1 MYSWWASMQ
10 PEVES
15 DGSNRSVLQ
24 SFPDNVGREVV
35 LSVVRQLAN
44 HLSLTATSSRAGSQ
58 HLRSP
63 LDTEKEVLWTM
74 EVICYGLT
82 LSLTEQEAVKSCVNV
97 YCEWLS
103 ALTIPKHTIPTPLLK
118 DPNFF
123 VQKILRHLINL
134 FLPRMQPRM
143 QGMNMHETTTQVML
157 CHRVLRTIQTVA
169 TESIVMTRQTWES
182 LLKFLLA
189 ANDIILAPPLEPG
202 ALSMVP
208 IPDSLAEQLCERLLS
223 VLFEIWLLAC
233 GRCFPSPTLWR
244 TLTDMCATWRHHA
257 ATVEQWNRINKVLT
271 SRLLKILYGPEF
283 PTLFIADE
291 EAHIIPT
298 ELDNDGIAQT
308 WFRFLH
314 LLGNP
319 VDLCRPKVISHTPK
333 FRSAAVTY
341 QPSLEPHQFTC
352 LQALPQIFLKAMR
365 GVSVVIDA
373 FLGISTHQSAD
384 PHTTRT
390 PTLPPGDTPPPSR
403 KISRKEQISTKQ
415 FKEKLTSSHHPP
427 PLSSQSSSQ
436 TTMSFCVEDA
446 TDGRGSPTPRRSQCN
461 SILHLFGAW
470 LFEAALT
477 GCKSRCKILPPP
489 RRRSLAVDARTN
501 TTNFALGKAFKRH
514 HSIAIPDS
522 ARSAHLS
529 DLRSVSLQDPFSASV
544 AANPLFDMSEFPD
557 NYEAGRAEAC
567 GMLCRIFTSRK
578 SDEEIQQ
585 AYLGRFYVAF
595 SQGVRVDE
603 ALSGQVLSSVLYNS
617 TNLLRIDLKG
627 VQVLIPDIITALQ
640 VVLPD
645 KEIRFQSL
653 VSNHQLRRASIHLL
667 LSMLCLPHHFKNL
680 PIQDLMTGKEMT
692 TEDLLGRTELVT
704 FQSLKPKLVDLM
716 ITAVQ
721 CETDSYNTQ
730 MLLGAMH
737 FCVLDSAMCEEM
749 EAKQAEMEQKDNIL
763 HEEDEEEELEAGNNE
778 PEKLKRDSDFDEKR
792 ASSGSRTS
800 SRSSVTGR
808 TDSAWVIFVRCCH
821 LVCQRLMSAWSTDYT
836 VALAALELLA
846 GLAKVKIKIIDSLEC
861 KRAVKWICDHI
872 VYQCSRPSMY
882 HSRDL
887 HSIIVA
893 AFHCLTVWLIEH
905 GDLLKDKECLQCVLE
920 VVELGISGTK
930 SQRKASVAPVF
941 KQDKE
946 LKPASKRVKD
956 AAEGLLACLLNHVG
970 SFPNPCGPAS
980 VGSLLDEQ
988 SLLKYSTDTSSRNT
1002 PHQPT
1007 FRYFVLENT
1016 TLMAVLERPVTENG
1030 GEILPTVT
1038 TVIRGPTGRHVWTMK
1053 LRHWSKKE
1061 KADTTSRLMYPMRP
1075 QPDDNVGTHHEI
1087 TSRHYPEAVDK
1098 ILLTQADQSIP
1109 SLEDIETDVL
1119 RSDHQ
1124 KLERLIEEQTEYE
1137 KFVCETAQEDI
1148 KRGGYPNARTE
1159 CKPPMPCREFGS
1171 ARLILSHLGY
1181 LSLDSLKDPQNS
1193 PIPPAVVA
1201 LDNDPANFASDLS
1214 ALDAIPSR
1222 TYDTAFIF
1230 YVKAGQSNANDI
1242 IQNVTD
1248 RANVQP
1254 QFLEF
1259 LGSLGWPVDVHQHA
1273 GWTGNVTT
1281 SWKITFAEH
1290 KDNTAGPTKQDG
1302 DMSFASSTETHGGSL
1317 YNGDTHVLYYADV
1330 MSEIAFVVP
1339 SVRHHGK
1346 GRRHSAD
1353 DGIDEPSKPAPMLTH
1368 KSTKSLPLS
1377 SRNLTLDLPSDTAP
1391 STTPPQVSPMSSLER
1406 GRKSLHKRGPLLGPE
1421 IKVLIVWLESFD
1433 DREAFPLADLLE
1445 EMNTGL
1451 ETLCQGGNSSAQ
1463 VKSLAEPTVVLMFIH
1478 PLKSGLFRIHMHG
1491 RPTQAIPLVDGMVVS
1506 RRSLGTLVRQT
1517 AINACHRKRMET
1529 DSYSPPHVKRRQ
1541 KIQDMANKYRSRLS
1555 VPEFYTALFADC
1567 RR

>member
-10 PEVES
+10 AEIET

-24 SFPDNVGREVV
+24 SFPDGVGREVV

-44 HLSLTATSSRAGSQ
+44 HLSSTATSSRVGSQ

-82 LSLTEQEAVKSCVNV
+82 LPLTEQEAVKSCVNV

-103 ALTIPKHTIPTPLLK
+103 ALTIPKHSIPTPLLK

-123 VQKILRHLINL
+123 VQRILRHLINL
-134 FLPRMQPRM
+134 FQPRVQPRM

-157 CHRVLRTIQTVA
+157 CHRVLRSVQTVA

-189 ANDIILAPPLEPG
+189 VNDTILAPPLEPG

-208 IPDSLAEQLCERLLS
+208 VPDSLAEQLCERLLS

-244 TLTDMCATWRHHA
+244 TFTDMCATWRHHA

-283 PTLFIADE
+283 PTLPIADE

-298 ELDNDGIAQT
+298 ELDNDGVAQT

-319 VDLCRPKVISHTPK
+319 VNLCRPKVISHTPK
-333 FRSAAVTY
+333 FLAAAVSY

-365 GVSVVIDA
+365 GVSVIIDA
-373 FLGISTHQSAD
+373 FLGILTPQSAD
-384 PHTTRT
+384 PHSTRIS
-390 PTLPPGDTPPPSR
+390 TLPIDETPPLGR
-403 KISRKEQISTKQ
+403 KISRKEQVSAKQ
-415 FKEKLTSSHHPP
+415 IKEKVMSSHAP
-427 PLSSQSSSQ
+427 PLSSQASSV
-436 TTMSFCVEDA
+436 TMASFCVEDA
-446 TDGRGSPTPRRSQCN
+446 TDGRGTPTPRRSQCN

-477 GCKSRCKILPPP
+477 GCKSRKIASPP

-501 TTNFALGKAFKRH
+501 ITNFAFGKAFKRH
-514 HSIAIPDS
+514 HSIAIPDAS
-522 ARSAHLS
+522 RSGHLS
-529 DLRSVSLQDPFSASV
+529 DLRAVSLQDPFPASV

-557 NYEAGRAEAC
+557 SYEAGRAEAC

-603 ALSGQVLSSVLYNS
+603 ALSGQVLSNVLYNS

-640 VVLPD
+640 IVLPE

-653 VSNHQLRRASIHLL
+653 VSNQQLRRASIHLL

-680 PIQDLMTGKEMT
+680 AIHDLMTGKEMT
-692 TEDLLGRTELVT
+692 TEDMLGRTEQVT
-704 FQSLKPKLVDLM
+704 FLSLKPKLVDLM
-716 ITAVQ
+716 IAAVQ

-737 FCVLDSAMCEEM
+737 FCVLDSAMCEDM
-749 EAKQAEMEQKDNIL
+749 EAKQAKMEQTENIL
-763 HEEDEEEELEAGNNE
+763 HEEDEEGMDAGTSDAD
-778 PEKLKRDSDFDEKR
+778 KTKRDSDLDDKR

-800 SRSSVTGR
+800 SRSSVAGR

-846 GLAKVKIKIIDSLEC
+846 GLAKVKIKILDSLEC

-872 VYQCSRPSMY
+872 VYQCSRPSIPC
-882 HSRDL
+882 SGVGL
-887 HSIIVA
+887 
-893 AFHCLTVWLIEH
+893 FLQ
-905 GDLLKDKECLQCVLE
+905 ECLQCVLE

-941 KQDKE
+941 KHDKE

-988 SLLKYSTDTSSRNT
+988 SLLKYSANGASYGAH
-1002 PHQPT
+1002 HQVS
-1007 FRYFVLENT
+1007 FRYFVLENA
-1016 TLMAVLERPVTENG
+1016 TLMAVLERPVTDNG

-1038 TVIRGPTGRHVWTMK
+1038 TIIRGPTGRHVWTMK

-1061 KADTTSRLMYPMRP
+1061 KGDTPSGLSYPMRP
-1075 QPDDNVGTHHEI
+1075 QPDDHVGTHHEI

-1098 ILLTQADQSIP
+1098 VPLTQADQSIP
-1109 SLEDIETDVL
+1109 PLEDIETDTL

-1137 KFVCETAQEDI
+1137 RFVCESAMEDI

-1159 CKPPMPCREFGS
+1159 CKPPNPCREFSS

-1181 LSLDSLKDPQNS
+1181 LSLDSLKDPENS
-1193 PIPPAVVA
+1193 SIPPAVVA
-1201 LDNDPANFASDLS
+1201 LDDDLANFTSDLS

-1230 YVKAGQSNANDI
+1230 YVKAGQSEAQAI

-1259 LGSLGWPVDVHQHA
+1259 LGSLGWSVDVHKHA
-1273 GWTGNVTT
+1273 GWTGNVAT
-1281 SWKITFAEH
+1281 SWKITFTDQTDSSADPTTEAGEEPSAEV
-1290 KDNTAGPTKQDG
+1290 
-1302 DMSFASSTETHGGSL
+1302 HGGSL
-1317 YNGDTHVLYYADV
+1317 YNGETHVLYYADV

-1339 SVRHHGK
+1339 SERHHNS
-1346 GRRHSAD
+1346 GRRHSAG
-1353 DGIDEPSKPAPMLTH
+1353 DGIDEPPKTAPLLTH

-1377 SRNLTLDLPSDTAP
+1377 TRSLTLDLPSDSGAP
-1391 STTPPQVSPMSSLER
+1391 STTPPQVSPMGSLER
-1406 GRKSLHKRGPLLGPE
+1406 GRKSLHKKGLALGPE

-1433 DREAFPLADLLE
+1433 DREAFPLTDLLE

-1451 ETLCQGGNSSAQ
+1451 ETLCQGGNSASQ

-1555 VPEFYTALFADC
+1555 VPEFYTALFAN
-1567 RR
+1567 RRR

>member
-10 PEVES
+10 PDIEGDS
-15 DGSNRSVLQ
+15 NNRSVLQ
-24 SFPDNVGREVV
+24 SFPENVGREVV

-44 HLSLTATSSRAGSQ
+44 HLSLTATSSRSGSKYQ
-58 HLRSP
+58 RSP

-82 LSLTEQEAVKSCVNV
+82 LPLTEQEAVKNCVNV

-103 ALTIPKHTIPTPLLK
+103 ALTIPKHTTPTPLLK

-123 VQKILRHLINL
+123 VQKILQHLINL
-134 FLPRMQPRM
+134 FLPRVQPRL
-143 QGMNMHETTTQVML
+143 QGLNMHETTTQVML
-157 CHRVLRTIQTVA
+157 CHRVLRTIQTIA
-169 TESIVMTRQTWES
+169 TESIVMTRQTWEA

-189 ANDIILAPPLEPG
+189 VNDTILAPPLEPG

-244 TLTDMCATWRHHA
+244 TLTTMCATWRHHA

-283 PTLFIADE
+283 PTLVIAE
-291 EAHIIPT
+291 EDSLIIPV

-314 LLGNP
+314 ILGNP
-319 VDLCRPKVISHTPK
+319 VDLCRPKVISCTPK
-333 FRSAAVTY
+333 FLSAAVSY
-341 QPSLEPHQFTC
+341 QPAMEPHQFAC
-352 LQALPQIFLKAMR
+352 LQALPHIFLKAMR

-373 FLGISTHQSAD
+373 FLGISTYTSTPTD
-384 PHTTRT
+384 PHGART
-390 PTLPPGDTPPPSR
+390 PTHPTGDTPPQGR
-403 KISRKEQISTKQ
+403 KISRKEQMSTKPT
-415 FKEKLTSSHHPP
+415 KEKVTSSHPP
-427 PLSSQSSSQ
+427 PLSSQASCA
-436 TTMSFCVEDA
+436 SFCTED
-446 TDGRGSPTPRRSQCN
+446 TGSGRSFPAPKRSECN
-461 SILHLFGAW
+461 SVLHLFGAW

-477 GCKSRCKILPPP
+477 GCKSRKILLPS
-489 RRRSLAVDARTN
+489 RRRSLAVDACTN
-501 TTNFALGKAFKRH
+501 TTNFPFGKAFKRH
-514 HSIAIPDS
+514 HSIAVPDAS
-522 ARSAHLS
+522 RAAHMS
-529 DLRSVSLQDPFSASV
+529 DLRGVSMQDPFSASV

-603 ALSGQVLSSVLYNS
+603 GLSGQVLSSILYNS

-640 VVLPD
+640 IVLP
-645 KEIRFQSL
+645 EREMRFQSL
-653 VSNHQLRRASIHLL
+653 VSNYQLRRASIHLL
-667 LSMLCLPHHFKNL
+667 LSMLCLPHHFKDL
-680 PIQDLMTGKEMT
+680 PIQDLMTGKEMI
-692 TEDLLGRTELVT
+692 TEDLLGRPELVT
-704 FQSLKPKLVDLM
+704 FLSLKPKLVDLM

-737 FCVLDSAMCEEM
+737 FCVLDSAMSEEM
-749 EAKQAEMEQKDNIL
+749 EAMQAEMEQQKNIL
-763 HEEDEEEELEAGNNE
+763 HEEEEEEDSDEVSNE
-778 PEKLKRDSDFDEKR
+778 REKTKRDSEIDDKR
-792 ASSGSRTS
+792 ASGTGSRTS
-800 SRSSVTGR
+800 SRSSITGR
-808 TDSAWVIFVRCCH
+808 SDSAWIIFVRCCH

-846 GLAKVKIKIIDSLEC
+846 GLAKVKIKIQDSLEC

-905 GDLLKDKECLQCVLE
+905 EDLLKDKECLQCVLE

-946 LKPASKRVKD
+946 LKPASMRVKD
-956 AAEGLLACLLNHVG
+956 AAEGLLACILYHVG
-970 SFPNPCGPAS
+970 CFPNPCGPAS
-980 VGSLLDEQ
+980 IGSLLDEE
-988 SLLKYSTDTSSRNT
+988 SLLKYSMSANSY
-1002 PHQPT
+1002 HLQQQPT

-1016 TLMAVLERPVTENG
+1016 TLVAVLERPITDNSD
-1030 GEILPTVT
+1030 EILPTVT
-1038 TVIRGPTGRHVWTMK
+1038 SIVRCPTGRHVWTMQ
-1053 LRHWSKKE
+1053 LRHCSKKD
-1061 KADTTSRLMYPMRP
+1061 KTDTSFRLTTINRP
-1075 QPDDNVGTHHEI
+1075 EPDDNVGTHHEI
-1087 TSRHYPEAVDK
+1087 TSRHFPETVDK
-1098 ILLTQADQSIP
+1098 IPLTQADQSIP
-1109 SLEDIETDVL
+1109 SLEDIESDVT

-1124 KLERLIEEQTEYE
+1124 KLEHLIDEQTEYE
-1137 KFVCETAQEDI
+1137 KFVCETAREEI
-1148 KRGGYPNARTE
+1148 ERGGFPNARTE
-1159 CKPPMPCREFGS
+1159 CKPPNPCREFSS
-1171 ARLILSHLGY
+1171 ARLILSHMGY
-1181 LSLDSLKDPQNS
+1181 LSLDSLKETSNT

-1201 LDNDPANFASDLS
+1201 LDSTLGSFASDLNL
-1214 ALDAIPSR
+1214 LDAIPSR
-1222 TYDTAFIF
+1222 TYDTAFVF
-1230 YVKAGQSNANDI
+1230 YVKAGQSSAEEI
-1242 IQNVTD
+1242 IHNVTD
-1248 RANVQP
+1248 RCNVQP

-1259 LGSLGWPVDVHQHA
+1259 LGLLGWPVDVHKHA
-1273 GWTGNVTT
+1273 GWTGNVAT
-1281 SWKITFAEH
+1281 SWKMTCAKE
-1290 KDNTAGPTKQDG
+1290 KDGTSDE
-1302 DMSFASSTETHGGSL
+1302 STEDPLAQSSESHGGSL
-1317 YNGDTHVLYYADV
+1317 YNGETHVLYHADV

-1339 SVRHHGK
+1339 SVRHAGHGN
-1346 GRRHSAD
+1346 RRHSTGDA
-1353 DGIDEPSKPAPMLTH
+1353 IDSEEVTKTSSLLTH
-1368 KSTKSLPLS
+1368 KSSKSLPMNLRS
-1377 SRNLTLDLPSDTAP
+1377 LTLELPPETAP
-1391 STTPPQVSPMSSLER
+1391 PSTPPQVSPMSSLER
-1406 GRKSLHKRGPLLGPE
+1406 GRKSVHKKGLTVGPE
-1421 IKVLIVWLESFD
+1421 IKVLIVWLETFD
-1433 DREAFPLADLLE
+1433 DREAFPLTELLE
-1445 EMNTGL
+1445 ETQTGL
-1451 ETLCQGGNSSAQ
+1451 DTLCQ
-1463 VKSLAEPTVVLMFIH
+1463 VKPVLEPVVVLMFIH

-1491 RPTQAIPLVDGMVVS
+1491 RPNQAIPLVDGMVVS

-1541 KIQDMANKYRSRLS
+1541 KIQDMAYKYRSRLS
-1555 VPEFYTALFADC
+1555 VPEFYTALFADSNK
-1567 RR
+1567 